1 MSLVDMKSAETS
13 DETYAQPSME
23 GAEMPEYPYGLCICL
38 RHEQL
43 TKLGIKD
50 LPAPGQEYHINA
62 VGVVTRASKEAG
74 GDAETAIDIQIT
86 MLELIPEKPHAGEEK
101 ETPADESKERIVN
114 KGGVKTVLGG

>member
-1 MSLVDMKSAETS
+1 MNLVDMKSAESTDDS
-13 DETYAQPSME
+13 YAQPSAM
-23 GAEMPEYPYGLCICL
+23 GAEMPEYPYGLCIHL
-38 RHEQL
+38 GQEQL
-43 TKLGIKD
+43 TKLGITD

-62 VGVVTRASKEAG
+62 VGMVTRASKEVG

-86 MLELIPEKPHAGEEK
+86 MLELIPEKPHAGEGK